1 MPLSQDIDIWGAE
14 LPNGQAKEYI
24 GSEAVKNALQLWLA
38 VEKGGYLM
46 NPGEGG
52 PIDNIPFKTMSQ
64 QNLMSI
70 KFQLMNAL
78 TKDFAPAL
86 RVTNLILTPDYQNRL
101 LEIDIYYTILET
113 GIPDNVTIFTNS
125 DYAVNNFTYE
135 EINYTGDNLIEFFTI
150 KKPSIPNSRLVY
162 DTEGNFWKWNKYKF
176 TSNLPLDVDTFTQI
190 LIIANGS

>member
-1 MPLSQDIDIWGAE
+1 MLSQDIDIWGAE

-52 PIDNIPFKTMSQ
+52 PIDSIPFKTMSQ

-78 TKDFAPAL
+78 TKDFAPSL
-86 RVTNLILTPDYQNRL
+86 RVTNLTLTPDYQNRL
-101 LEIDIYYTILET
+101 LEIAIYYTILET

-150 KKPSIPNSRLVY
+150 KKPSIPDSRLVY
-162 DTEGNFWKWNKYKF
+162 DTDGNFWKWNKYKF
-176 TSNLPLDVDTFTQI
+176 PLLQPTDPEFESV

>member
-125 DYAVNNFTYE
+125 EYAVNNFTYE